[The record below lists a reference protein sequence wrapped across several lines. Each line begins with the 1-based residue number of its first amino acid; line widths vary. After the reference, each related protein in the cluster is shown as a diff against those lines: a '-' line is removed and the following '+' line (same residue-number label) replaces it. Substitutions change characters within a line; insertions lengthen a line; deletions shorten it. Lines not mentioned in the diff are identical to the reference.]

1 MWSAIIASVATFV
14 VVVYM
19 QGPIV
24 ALTLTAAG
32 SLALLVALRIGER
45 KTPREALVR
54 TPLQVVG
61 GTVDEADLLFPPL
74 RQKAS

>member
-24 ALTLTAAG
+24 ALALTAAG
-32 SLALLVALRIGER
+32 SLAVLVALRIGER
-45 KTPREALVR
+45 KAPQQTLAR
-54 TPLQVVG
+54 TPLQVISG
-61 GTVDEADLLFPPL
+61 KDEADLLFPPL

>member
-1 MWSAIIASVATFV
+1 MWSAIIASLATFA

-24 ALTLTAAG
+24 ALALTAAG
-32 SLALLVALRIGER
+32 SLALLVAMRIGEH
-45 KTPREALVR
+45 KAPQTLVPK
-54 TPLQVVG
+54 PLHAVG
-61 GTVDEADLLFPPL
+61 GPTDEADLLFPPL